1 MRGTFDV
8 IATQLHM
15 TDTFYV
21 VRGLHDLICNNLTH
35 QTRAPI
41 LRRLVCVKVVPSIIQ
56 KIFLDEV

>member
-21 VRGLHDLICNNLTH
+21 VRGLCNNLTP